1 MFYFIILA
9 ILIVIILYLR
19 EMKKD
24 TFVNFSS
31 LYPSEPPNMPIY
43 PFNPPIQTPQSNY
56 LDISKKLEDQDK
68 YKYDISVALSPIPTI
83 QCDKL
88 KSKSDCNDNG
98 CNWFGT
104 YCSAMYPTNL

>member
-31 LYPSEPPNMPIY
+31 LYP
-43 PFNPPIQTPQSNY
+43 FNPPIQTPQSNY
-56 LDISKKLEDQDK
+56 LDIVKKLEDQDK
-68 YKYDISVALSPIPTI
+68 YKYDISVALSPTPTI
-83 QCDKL
+83 QCNKL
-88 KSKSDCNDNG
+88 KNKSDCNDNG

-104 YCSAMYPTNL
+104 YCSAIYPTNL